1 MKKVFQTGLAFGNEN
16 GACEACNLNYSWLF
30 NTPSTLLWIDK
41 VVVTKPVW
49 DIIMAPIPE
58 GPIDDES
65 KHGLIVQKTARL
77 TYEILDSVG
86 LVERVESNE
95 IGEEETNLIYDQVE
109 EDLELLKSVGEI
121 QKEDGHLYY
130 MNKMHYC
137 IPSLWTLYAS
147 MLYSRKHNC
156 NFTLDESDLFYLRK
170 LIPYK
175 LGPKTVVSRKSA
187 AINEVLE
194 MTLPWI
200 RIWPEYVYVDKQSC
214 EKCRNLVKCDDGYL
228 TSVEKRLFR
237 LLEDREKDEVKE
249 FCLFL
254 DHICDEKFK
263 DAFEI
268 SPDDLV
274 RELNIEKVK
283 IQQKLQNVYKKIGR
297 WSKIVTTISAAL
309 SLGYLFKHPE
319 LTAIGGISGIASQ
332 AASRIS
338 DYYQQKYKWVNFVNK
353 GWAEQKKSW

>member
-1 MKKVFQTGLAFGNEN
+1 M
-16 GACEACNLNYSWLF
+16 
-30 NTPSTLLWIDK
+30 
-41 VVVTKPVW
+41 
-49 DIIMAPIPE
+49 
-58 GPIDDES
+58 
-65 KHGLIVQKTARL
+65 
-77 TYEILDSVG
+77 
-86 LVERVESNE
+86 
-95 IGEEETNLIYDQVE
+95 
-109 EDLELLKSVGEI
+109 
-121 QKEDGHLYY
+121 
-130 MNKMHYC
+130 
-137 IPSLWTLYAS
+137 
-147 MLYSRKHNC
+147 
-156 NFTLDESDLFYLRK
+156 
-170 LIPYK
+170 
-175 LGPKTVVSRKSA
+175 
-187 AINEVLE
+187 
-194 MTLPWI
+194 
-200 RIWPEYVYVDKQSC
+200 YVDKQSC

-332 AASRIS
+332 AAGKIS